1 MQCSGLF
8 ASFVLSLDKINLNL
22 IKNKGWCRLM
32 LIKYSE
38 FLHWQCLMILLRVVD
53 LISSNIPPSSSAS
66 MLDRDSWWFL
76 SVSLLVPCQS
86 FVFIQIWNHDF
97 TRTTHQ
103 EKVYTT
109 AFLPGTESI
118 IRKDLFGFT
127 KLFKSI
133 MMHAKLPTVYTKK
146 GIKITIKLNIF
157 NVWTMESREKL
168 RLVSVKCWRWNTE
181 KNNHYFYSRCWTSW
195 SELNED
201 FVRVSRRHPGSVMS
215 QWSDDQD
222 HES

>member
-1 MQCSGLF
+1 
-8 ASFVLSLDKINLNL
+8 
-22 IKNKGWCRLM
+22 M

-76 SVSLLVPCQS
+76 SISLLVPCQS

-146 GIKITIKLNIF
+146 GIKITIKTEHFQCLNNGVQRKAKISF
-157 NVWTMESREKL
+157 CQMLTMKH
-168 RLVSVKCWRWNTE
+168 T